1 MKKRLLLGLLAA
13 FATVSSFA
21 QAVNTKTGC
30 FVITG
35 ENVCTNGTFA
45 DADFTGW
52 TPVSAVAGTECS
64 ALFSYSADNQSISS
78 ISNLFSEG
86 MYYKFSASSSE
97 PYIVSFKI
105 RQLSGAWP
113 YSTNILYTTA
123 TDEGT
128 GVVTNT
134 YGCQGSNG
142 AGKNYI
148 SLFGTNG
155 GVTSGTDFINTGYAI
170 QLTADWQTVN
180 FATEADGI
188 SRDWYLYI
196 CDMATDVEIKDVEI
210 YPAVEVADVRKA
222 AEPLTFAKAILGA
235 YNWAS
240 SDELDGLKENIE
252 VVEGIT
258 SENGPSDLSDALE
271 GLQDA
276 VSDFLAANMDD
287 YISTCTTGTKWQD
300 VTTKGQKIKTI
311 GDWTHFYIDD
321 AGERNFN
328 TDRMMHCNNN
338 DQATRESMAYWLS
351 IPDYG
356 YGNAL
361 GKQGLIMTKD
371 LKAGSYIFALK
382 GNSHTNYQSNT
393 PYAGANG
400 YISNDGWRQ
409 AMMTIS
415 IENESGE
422 IVGEAT
428 NAALPALWDDYEQVV
443 VVVNIPADGKYN
455 FVVNCSQ
462 PTDNEYYG
470 TNRAFGGSYYLTD
483 PLIYCKLEG
492 YNAKQLAYIE
502 AVRSQITA
510 ARTNYDT
517 AIGYLENEDYLW
529 GKNDLKA
536 CTDTMLVKIE
546 RYEAMS
552 DADIIAT
559 YDEETYE
566 AGATNENAQLEHEV
580 YVEVARDLIAAN
592 RTFVSVNNTLT
603 SLQTA
608 IDNAKAVLNAR
619 VYDAAEGK
627 EAFKAVIESA
637 ELLNAELK
645 ASDYS
650 EENAQAIADKIAEL
664 TVAAED
670 FKASVPASAITTLA
684 DIDFATPA
692 ANNGDGTYTIAGATN
707 SIVLPNF
714 NTDEED
720 AAGTN
725 SFFFQGFMSNGE
737 KTLADMLRVGNG
749 EGVVTIPENLQVTG
763 TNILRLTFD
772 YYFARLTKT
781 NSSPGGT
788 YSGFYLNDA
797 DNNKI
802 AQLYYSPYWTAVES
816 EENNTFGLN
825 LSSTYLPSIGRS
837 GQDNAAIAAESNVTH
852 FEIIVDYGLNKMYCT
867 TTTSTGVTQT
877 SDMIPFDGTK
887 MASFSV
893 VSTHENTARRC
904 WFDNLKI
911 EQIAA
916 GEVTTIKGDVNG
928 DGQVGIGDIISV
940 TNYMAGEFNGITLEQ
955 ADVNGD
961 GEVGIGDIISITNI
975 MAGGE

>member
-45 DADFTGW
+45 NADFTGW

-78 ISNLFSEG
+78 TSNLYSEG

-105 RQLSGAWP
+105 RQLTGAWP
-113 YSTNILYTTA
+113 FSTNIRYTTA

-134 YGCQGSNG
+134 YGCSGTNG

-155 GVTSGTDFINTGYAI
+155 GVNSGTDFFNTGYAV

-180 FATEADGI
+180 FVTEADGI

-196 CDMATDVEIKDVEI
+196 CNMATDVEIKDVEI

-222 AEPLTFAKAILGA
+222 AEPLAFAKAILGA

-287 YISTCTTGTKWQD
+287 YISTCSNGTKWIQK
-300 VTTKGQKIKTI
+300 TTKEQKISSI
-311 GDWTHFYIDD
+311 GDWNIYSVNDET
-321 AGERNFN
+321 GEESASGRWF
-328 TDRMMHCNNN
+328 HCNSN
-338 DQATRESMAYWLS
+338 DAATREATSYYLDG
-351 IPDYG
+351 PNYG
-356 YGNAL
+356 YGLAL
-361 GKQGLIMTKD
+361 GHQRLVMTKD
-371 LKAGSYIFALK
+371 LKAGSYIFSLK
-382 GNSHTNYQSNT
+382 GNSDTHYMSNT
-393 PYAGANG
+393 PYTGANG
-400 YISNDGWRQ
+400 YETNEGFLAGQMTLSIKDAEGNILISNAITMPAVWDEYAQ
-409 AMMTIS
+409 NLVMT
-415 IENESGE
+415 N
-422 IVGEAT
+422 
-428 NAALPALWDDYEQVV
+428 L
-443 VVVNIPADGKYN
+443 PADGTYS
-455 FVVNCSQ
+455 FVVDLIQ

-470 TNRAFGGSYYLTD
+470 TNRALGGSYFLTD
-483 PLIYCKLEG
+483 PMIYCKLEG

-502 AVRSQITA
+502 AVRAQITA

-580 YVEVARDLIAAN
+580 YVEVARDMIAAN

-627 EAFKAVIESA
+627 EAFKAVIEGA

-825 LSSTYLPSIGRS
+825 LSSTYLPSVGRS